1 MIEKI
6 DARSLRELTAE
17 IVSAHV
23 SNNAIS
29 MTDLP
34 GLMQSVYASLAALG
48 QESAAASPH
57 PHPAVPIRRS
67 VGPDYLICLE
77 DGKKLKMLRRHLRTA
92 FGMTPDQYRLRWGL
106 PSTYPMVA
114 PNYAKERSRLA
125 KAIGLGTTARRKKK
139 W

>member
-1 MIEKI
+1 MIENI

-23 SNNAIS
+23 SRNTIS
-29 MTDLP
+29 TADLTI
-34 GLMQSVYASLAALG
+34 LMQSVYAALSALG
-48 QESAAASPH
+48 REPAAPPSRPY
-57 PHPAVPIRRS
+57 PAVPIKRS
-67 VGPDYLICLE
+67 VASDYLICLE

-92 FGMTPDQYRLRWGL
+92 FNMTPDQYRLRWGL

-125 KAIGLGTTARRKKK
+125 KAIGLGTTARRKAKR
-139 W
+139 